1 MKKILEIKN
10 LYKNYY
16 SNNHKNEIKVLNGI
30 NLEVDEGDFI
40 AIMGDSGSGKTTL
53 LNIIAGLIPT
63 TSGNVLINKEDLTT
77 LNDEQL
83 ADFRAQHLGYVFQDF
98 NLLDNLDNRDNILLP
113 LVLQNKPY
121 SLLKEKLNDIL
132 KVMNIKM
139 LLNKY
144 PYELSGGQK
153 QKIAIARA
161 LIVNPSLILADEPT
175 GALDSKSSEQILEL
189 FQDINKL
196 NHTIL
201 MVTHSIEAATYAKK
215 VIFIKDG
222 KLFHQLERNDKSFE
236 TMYNEIT
243 STLSIMSNGVH
254 HV

>member
-1 MKKILEIKN
+1 MNKILEIKN

-16 SNNHKNEIKVLNGI
+16 SNNHKNELKVLNGI

-53 LNIIAGLIPT
+53 LNIIAGLIPA
-63 TSGNVLINKEDLTT
+63 TSGNVLINNENLTT

-121 SLLKEKLNDIL
+121 SLLKEKLKDIL
-132 KVMNIKM
+132 KVMDIEM

-175 GALDSKSSEQILEL
+175 GSLDSKSSEQILKL

-236 TMYNEIT
+236 AMYNEIT
-243 STLSIMSNGVH
+243 NTLSIMNNGVH

>member
-77 LNDEQL
+77 LSDEQL